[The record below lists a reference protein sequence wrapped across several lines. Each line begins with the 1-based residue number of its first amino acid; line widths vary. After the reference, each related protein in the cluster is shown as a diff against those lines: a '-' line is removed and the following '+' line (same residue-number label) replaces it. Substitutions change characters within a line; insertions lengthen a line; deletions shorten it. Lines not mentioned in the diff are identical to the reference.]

1 MTTIDQEYILSRVV
15 AKSAANISIF
25 FIFTTMI
32 EGKSNT
38 EDTFNLLIIFT
49 EREIASLIS

>member
-15 AKSAANISIF
+15 AKSTANISLF

-49 EREIASLIS
+49 EREIAGLIS

>member
-1 MTTIDQEYILSRVV
+1 MATIDQEYILSRVV
-15 AKSAANISIF
+15 AKSAANISLF
-25 FIFTTMI
+25 FIFATMI

>member
-15 AKSAANISIF
+15 AKSAANISLF
-25 FIFTTMI
+25 FIFATMI

-49 EREIASLIS
+49 EREIAGLIS